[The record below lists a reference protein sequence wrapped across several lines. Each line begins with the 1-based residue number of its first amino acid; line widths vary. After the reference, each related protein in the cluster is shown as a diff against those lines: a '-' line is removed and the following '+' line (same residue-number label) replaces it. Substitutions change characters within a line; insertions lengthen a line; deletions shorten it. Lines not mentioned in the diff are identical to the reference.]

1 MKNISLLLVMLFL
14 SFGAF
19 AQVDKNKGKA
29 KGHEKQAMMMEDPEP
44 HAMMYADKMATR
56 LSLNAEQKEKI
67 KKAQL
72 KRLEAQKELMADHMD
87 DMADE
92 PEDMAD
98 ERANMHKQKMKIQ
111 ADFKE
116 EMKEILNESQYAKWE
131 VMHEREMKMHEGEMK
146 GKKKSYK
153 KDKSKKDDTEY

>member
-1 MKNISLLLVMLFL
+1 MKKLSLLLAVLFL

-19 AQVDKNKGKA
+19 AQVDKEKKKA
-29 KGHEKQAMMMEDPEP
+29 KGHEKQAMMEDQEP

-56 LSLNAEQKEKI
+56 LSLNAEQKEEI

-87 DMADE
+87 DMTGDT
-92 PEDMAD
+92 EDMAD
-98 ERANMHKQKMKIQ
+98 EKADMHKKRMKIQ
-111 ADFKE
+111 EDFKE

-131 VMHEREMKMHEGEMK
+131 VMHEREMKMQ
-146 GKKKSYK
+146 GKKKGYK
-153 KDKSKKDDTEY
+153 KDKTKKDDTDW

>member
-29 KGHEKQAMMMEDPEP
+29 KGHEKQAMMMNDPEP

-56 LSLNAEQKEKI
+56 LSLNAEQKENI
-67 KKAQL
+67 KKAQM
-72 KRLEAQKELMADHMD
+72 KRLEAQKELMADHME
-87 DMADE
+87 DMTED

-98 ERANMHKQKMKIQ
+98 ERANMNKQKMKIQ

-131 VMHEREMKMHEGEMK
+131 VMHEREMKMQ
-146 GKKKSYK
+146 GKKKGYK
-153 KDKSKKDDTEY
+153 NDKTKKDDSNW